1 MPTAKPTAKE
11 VGNSV
16 QDKTFA
22 QWQAH
27 MNSAKHCDAQAH
39 TPNWMSSSE
48 SENERVYERYQP
60 VLDQYC
66 PNSPGCPSPAS
77 PQHQWPKDGG
87 GDKSLTKLNSAM
99 SSEVMCVAPLLLLCI
114 AVNVYSNELF
124 TEGMAED
131 GAAKAVPSA
140 RPGSAAKM
148 QAQKSS
154 LAQRRAA
161 RMQGSLYQQNDTPMT
176 RNPDSPVPRPP
187 SRPQQSSEYAGRA
200 NAPASSAAA
209 HGLASVFD
217 PNEEAG
223 LPMTPLQH
231 RQGFATQPQALP
243 PPRNLDT
250 SDIPSFLM
258 QPGRMDGPVLCYIIR
273 DKGSA
278 KMYPKYT
285 LHLEDGRRFLLAAR
299 KRKKQTTSNYLI
311 SLDQA
316 SLSRESSNYFGKLR
330 ANFVGTEFTIFDG
343 GVKPEKKASGDNH
356 SARQELGCIT
366 YQYNVLGTRGPRKM
380 TAVIPAVSHEGRRM
394 EADNLLERVK
404 ANKGLEDMVV
414 MRNKPP
420 RWNEDLNAYCL
431 NFSGRV
437 TEASVKNFQLV
448 TDDNQN
454 HVILQLAKTH
464 SQWTT
469 SGPCPASKPF
479 AFACR
484 PLTTSWPVNRPTS
497 AMSAAAQ
504 TCRQCWRH
512 APQTAIVGPAV
523 LTE

>member
-1 MPTAKPTAKE
+1 SFLVP
-11 VGNSV
+11 V
-16 QDKTFA
+16 
-22 QWQAH
+22 
-27 MNSAKHCDAQAH
+27 C
-39 TPNWMSSSE
+39 

-77 PQHQWPKDGG
+77 PQHQWPKDG
-87 GDKSLTKLNSAM
+87 
-99 SSEVMCVAPLLLLCI
+99 
-114 AVNVYSNELF
+114 VNVYSNELF

-343 GVKPEKKASGDNH
+343 GVKPEKKASGDDH

-454 HVILQLAKTH
+454 HVILQFGKIGKNTFTMDYQWPMSGFQAFCICLSSFDNKLA
-464 SQWTT
+464 
-469 SGPCPASKPF
+469 C
-479 AFACR
+479 
-484 PLTTSWPVNRPTS
+484 
-497 AMSAAAQ
+497 
-504 TCRQCWRH
+504 
-512 APQTAIVGPAV
+512 
-523 LTE
+523 E